1 MFVLEVF
8 ETELTSGT
16 DVPVM
21 PFTEV
26 VNVFAVL
33 LLLTLFTAGAVTE
46 TPFTTD
52 VMVLTALLNVCVV
65 VAGAAVVAVQADPF
79 QPNTCPLVGVNEAMA
94 LPINWFAFQY
104 APVLLM
110 VAVFV
115 AVVTAAVVV
124 AVTVP
129 ILLLNWVQSDDEI
142 NPLIVDVAIGILKV
156 CTEPDELILNPV
168 PAVPVAK
175 VCVEPVNPFIEVIAL
190 PANKF
195 ENVLVVTFP
204 EASVVNN
211 FVLMTLVPTPSNLT
225 SRVTCSCAVGLLV
238 PIPIFP
244 IFLL

>member
-1 MFVLEVF
+1 MIILTPVPATPFTVVVRVFVLEVF

-33 LLLTLFTAGAVTE
+33 VLLTLFTVGAVTV
-46 TPFTTD
+46 TPFTTE
-52 VMVLTALLNVCVV
+52 VRVLTALLNVCVV
-65 VAGAAVVAVQADPF
+65 VVGAAVVAVHADPF

-110 VAVFV
+110 VAVLDEV
-115 AVVTAAVVV
+115 ETAAAVV
-124 AVTVP
+124 AVTEA
-129 ILLLNWVQSDDEI
+129 ILLLKLVQSVDEI

-175 VCVEPVNPFIEVIAL
+175 VCTEPDNPFIEVIAL

-204 EASVVNN
+204 EASVVNS
-211 FVLMTLVPTPSNLT
+211 FVLMTFVPIPSNLM
-225 SRVTCSCAVGLLV
+225 SRVT
-238 PIPIFP
+238 
-244 IFLL
+244 